1 MPRLAL
7 AAALALILTAADAS
21 AEAIRN
27 FRVGNWKG
35 GAYTKA
41 DNRREFNHCAA
52 LAKYRSGV
60 SVILAVNRSYEWSMG
75 FLNPRWSLTKGNSY
89 DISFTVDGAAPIESK
104 ALAIN
109 GEQVEVKLPDSS
121 ELFNQFRWGRQL
133 TVTTAGQEFGFRL
146 TDTSELLPMLL
157 ECVNRYAGPPARG
170 GANPFERAG
179 AAPAKPA
186 DKPAAAPPAGDAAA
200 RAEATALAANLLA
213 QSGINGFQILS
224 PAETGTLKA
233 DAAWRAGAVTGM
245 VKVVKTELRPEQISG
260 SIIGSDAP
268 VCRGR
273 FLSESGPD
281 KNAGAEMPRVFT
293 SCEDGADKWT
303 FYYIGVPRPG
313 GGYYVMSTS
322 TKGNEQPAK
331 DADQSIRAAVQ
342 KVLSK

>member
-1 MPRLAL
+1 MSRLAL
-7 AAALALILTAADAS
+7 AAAFALVLTAADAS
-21 AEAIRN
+21 AEVIRN

-35 GAYTKA
+35 GAYSAT
-41 DNRREFNHCAA
+41 DNRRQFNHCAA

-75 FLNPRWSLTKGNSY
+75 FLNPRWSLTKGNTY

-109 GEQVEVKLPDSS
+109 DEQVEVKLPDSS

-146 TDTSELLPMLL
+146 TDTSEVLPMLL

-170 GANPFERAG
+170 GGNPFERAG
-179 AAPAKPA
+179 GAPAKPA
-186 DKPAAAPPAGDAAA
+186 EKPAAAPPADDAGA
-200 RAEATALAANLLA
+200 RVEATALAANVLA
-213 QSGINGFQILS
+213 QSGISGFQILS
-224 PAETGTLKA
+224 PSEMGTLKA
-233 DAAWRAGAVTGM
+233 DAAWRAGALTGT
-245 VKVVKTELRPEQISG
+245 VKVVKGEIKPEQIPG

-268 VCRGR
+268 VCRGK
-273 FLSESGPD
+273 FLSGSGPD
-281 KNAGAEMPRVFT
+281 KDAGSDVPRVFT

-331 DADQSIRAAVQ
+331 DADQSIRAAIQ